1 MTTTTTTATT
11 TTTTTTMKALARL
24 GVALALLAL
33 AACGNGGNN
42 GGSPDLATANGGGGD
57 MAQPACVMNPT
68 TSVELFNACTS
79 AQTGDPAKD
88 APYFPSLAPN
98 GNLPPLP

>member
-1 MTTTTTTATT
+1 M
-11 TTTTTTMKALARL
+11 TTTMKKAARF
-24 GVALALLAL
+24 VAALALATTV
-33 AACGNGGNN
+33 AACGDNTNHNATDMAMPTGGD
-42 GGSPDLATANGGGGD
+42 GGSGD
-57 MAQPACVMNPT
+57 MAMETCVMNPMT
-68 TSVELFNACTS
+68 PVELLNACTT

>member
-1 MTTTTTTATT
+1 MTTTTKLFRLVAALSLAT
-11 TTTTTTMKALARL
+11 
-24 GVALALLAL
+24 L
-33 AACGNGGNN
+33 AACGDGSNN
-42 GGSPDLATANGGGGD
+42 NNNGSPDMAMSGGGGAD
-57 MAQPACVMNPT
+57 MAQPACIMNPT
-68 TSVELFNACTS
+68 TSVELLNACTT